1 MATIKDIAK
10 YAGVSCTTVSNVIHN
25 RAGRVSKE
33 TIDKIHD
40 AINKFN
46 YIPNMTA
53 RSLVNSSSKVIA
65 MINHAITRKD
75 INFMADPFQSSL
87 IGIIESVLREH
98 DYFLMVRTIDTIE
111 ELLAFLRNWNI
122 DGLFITG
129 IFQDNFFDALLNLE
143 KPAVFIDSYIEN
155 SKFCNVGLQD
165 YEGGYL
171 AAEYLINHGHRHIA
185 FASPTKKSGG
195 VLHQRFLGYK
205 AALTAHHMPFDPSL
219 VYEYEMDLGSCRRL
233 SEELAK
239 KKELTA
245 VMTSADIMAA
255 GIMTGLREQGIGVPD
270 DISVIGFDDIP
281 VCRMLT
287 PALTTVHQDI
297 TQKGIEA
304 VNLMLKK
311 LQNEEIGSTKIILP
325 VSLVERSSVRQI

>member
-40 AINKFN
+40 AITKFN
-46 YIPNMTA
+46 YIPNMSA

-65 MINHAITRKD
+65 MINHAVTRKD
-75 INFMADPFQSSL
+75 INFMEDPFQSSL
-87 IGIIESVLREH
+87 VGIIESVLREH

-143 KPAVFIDSYIEN
+143 KPVVFIDSYIEN
-155 SKFCNVGLQD
+155 PNFCNVGLQD
-165 YEGGYL
+165 FEGGYL
-171 AAEYLINHGHRHIA
+171 AAEYLINHGHKHIA
-185 FASPTKKSGG
+185 FASPTKKNGG

-205 AALTAHHMPFDPSL
+205 AALKAHHIQFNASL
-219 VYEYEMDLGSCRRL
+219 VYESEMDLGSCRRL
-233 SEELAK
+233 SEELVKQK
-239 KKELTA
+239 KLTA

-255 GIMTGLREQGIGVPD
+255 GIMTGLREQGVGVPE

-281 VCRMLT
+281 FCRMLT
-287 PALTTVHQDI
+287 PALTTVHQNI
-297 TQKGIEA
+297 TQKGGEA

-311 LQNEEIGSTKIILP
+311 LQNEEIGSTKVILP